1 MKKEIIISIVIV
13 LIIVVLDIVTQNYT
27 NKSMSE
33 VSEKLMDVRADL
45 INGDKDITK
54 EKIIATKKNWDKIK
68 EKLVIYIEHDEL
80 EKVEQHMLE
89 TESYI
94 EVEEYDVAVQ
104 TLDTCNFIIDHIK
117 DKYEFSL
124 KNIF

>member
-1 MKKEIIISIVIV
+1 
-13 LIIVVLDIVTQNYT
+13 
-27 NKSMSE
+27 
-33 VSEKLMDVRADL
+33 
-45 INGDKDITK
+45 
-54 EKIIATKKNWDKIK
+54 
-68 EKLVIYIEHDEL
+68 
-80 EKVEQHMLE
+80 MLE